1 MQPPFDRW
9 CTRVQTFRD
18 VLISTEQALLQGGVF
33 CGHGYVDCHDEAVAL
48 VLAAACR
55 DPESG
60 TEILGQ
66 FVDDDSLRTLS
77 DFLDQRIQGRVP
89 TAYITG
95 RAALGGLSFRCDKR
109 ALVPR
114 SPLMAVVLD
123 DYRPWFQG
131 AVPRRILDVCCGG
144 GSLGLLA
151 AFYEPDSEVFLMDLD
166 EQALALAWL
175 NLKDHSLPNAFCLR
189 ADLMT
194 ALAPGTAD
202 IILAN
207 PPYVDALDM
216 NSLPPEY
223 QHEPRVALAAGEDG
237 LDLVHPLLQQA
248 ERVLA
253 PGGVLFL
260 EVGNSA
266 PALEQAYPDLAFTWL
281 ALESGGH
288 GVCAIGK
295 SELGF
300 LRTTT

>member
-1 MQPPFDRW
+1 MMKPWRW
-9 CTRVQTFRD
+9 CWPQR
-18 VLISTEQALLQGGVF
+18 GGIRNP
-33 CGHGYVDCHDEAVAL
+33 GL
-48 VLAAACR
+48 K
-55 DPESG
+55 SW
-60 TEILGQ
+60 GQ

-89 TAYITG
+89 TAYIIG

-151 AFYEPDSEVFLMDLD
+151 AFHEPDSEVFLMDLD
-166 EQALALAWL
+166 EQALDLAWL
-175 NLKDHSLPNAFCLR
+175 NLKDHRLPNAFCLR

-194 ALAPGTAD
+194 ALASGTAD

-207 PPYVDALDM
+207 PPYVDVLDM
-216 NSLPPEY
+216 NSLLPEY
-223 QHEPRVALAAGEDG
+223 QHEPKVALAAGEDG

-260 EVGNSA
+260 RWAIVLRHWSRLIPIWPSPGWRLSQAGMGYARSARENSVSSVQ
-266 PALEQAYPDLAFTWL
+266 PRKALVQGYN
-281 ALESGGH
+281 GG
-288 GVCAIGK
+288 GG
-295 SELGF
+295 
-300 LRTTT
+300 